1 LVRLHALAATR
12 KDAYA
17 NAVLAKLR
25 AAALLDAEESG
36 QHRWGLTKKVPVCFT
51 AGSEW
56 EHRRKRNPMRSLR
69 CLARLLLLV
78 VACSGSQAVA
88 QVGSSFAQLNGT
100 VTDAGGNTIAKAAV
114 SLRAVETN
122 RVYTAT
128 SNDSGYF
135 VVPNLP
141 PGPYELSVESAGFA
155 KSVQTGV
162 VLRVGQTATVNVALK
177 IASAKETVEVNSEV
191 PPIEPTRSE
200 VSQVIDT
207 KQIQSLPISGR
218 LFTDF
223 ALLSPGVTTGRISLQ
238 STFTDPSTT
247 RISFGGQRDL
257 SNAVTVDGADNINTA
272 TGSQRATP
280 SQEAVSEFRVV
291 NNSFGAEYGRAL
303 GGIVNIVTKSGT
315 NTLHGSLYEYFQN
328 NSLNAKSIL
337 TLPGFDALRQ
347 NQFGATLG
355 GPIQKDKTFFFANY
369 EGQRRAQSPTYPA
382 ELVANLNSSAIPG
395 FPNPCVVNG
404 QAIASCGIN
413 QMKESLGIAPENLN
427 VLKTADYDEGIVKVD
442 HDLNPKNRL
451 SIHYLIEDSTAL
463 NMLVGDTLDGG
474 GIGAP
479 SSGRNGFL
487 RDQSLV
493 GTWTSTIS
501 PSVVNSML
509 FQYARR
515 NYGFPGVTGQPNL
528 DVPNTLLFGHN
539 FGAFD
544 RYNETRVQFSD
555 TLAWVKGKHY
565 PRFGFDTNYI
575 RNFVIWP
582 GFTPARI
589 IFPSLP
595 ELLAASLSNIQT
607 CAPCPPPL
615 PSILP
620 APCIAAFFWGA
631 PIPPGPIDPNQPSPP
646 ISTTWQNAYNPN
658 LASNFFVHLNH
669 SYYGMFAQDQWHVTP
684 KLTLNYGLRYDFETG
699 LGFFV
704 DPDRRSF
711 QPRVGFAYSPDGKT
725 VIRGGYGI
733 FYDKYSLTFF
743 FVPSPQRQP
752 MIHGLP
758 LANNQQTG
766 SYILSSAFLG
776 ACPPSFV
783 GGPACPSGT
792 VPVDI
797 IDTDFVNFITQG
809 VFPNNEPYY
818 QGGTSV
824 DRHLRE
830 PYSEQAS
837 LEIDRQLTKGLTI
850 NVGYLFVAGH
860 KLVRPIDLN
869 VAPHVGVVNGKDV
882 YNFAIPD
889 PNIPAPPG
897 GSNGTNGIFYFTDST
912 GNSVYHGGTLQVT
925 EKAGQ
930 YLRLNAN
937 YTFSKTLDDGTF
949 VTFVST
955 PQSNDQRNLE
965 RAYSN
970 QDARHRF
977 VANFV
982 VDGPQDT
989 FLRNFQLSSIVT
1001 LQSARPFTVFVGF
1014 DANSD
1019 GNPVTDRVGLS
1030 RRNTYRGDSLKTVDL
1045 RLSRIFHLGERYQL
1059 QLLAES
1065 FNLFNR
1071 ANVDEVFSVYGAP
1084 DFVGRVPQHYG
1095 DGITNV
1101 NPGFPFGTPR
1111 TTFNPRQIQ
1120 LAVKFTF

>member
-1 LVRLHALAATR
+1 
-12 KDAYA
+12 
-17 NAVLAKLR
+17 
-25 AAALLDAEESG
+25 
-36 QHRWGLTKKVPVCFT
+36 
-51 AGSEW
+51 
-56 EHRRKRNPMRSLR
+56 MRSLR
-69 CLARLLLLV
+69 YSIGLVLAVISFLGTH
-78 VACSGSQAVA
+78 AFA
-88 QVGSSFAQLNGT
+88 QVATSFAQLNGT
-100 VTDAGGNTIAKAAV
+100 VTVAGGGTVAKATV
-114 SLRAVETN
+114 TLRAVETN
-122 RVYTAT
+122 QIYSAV
-128 SNDSGYF
+128 SNDSGFY

-141 PGPYELSVESAGFA
+141 PGRYEVSVEASGFA
-155 KSVQTGV
+155 KSVQTGI
-162 VLRVGQTATVNVALK
+162 VLRVGQTATINVALK
-177 IASAKETVEVNSEV
+177 IATVKEIVEVNTEV
-191 PPIEPTRSE
+191 PPIEPTRTE
-200 VSQVIDT
+200 VSQVVET
-207 KQIQSLPISGR
+207 QQIESLPISGR

-257 SNAVTVDGADNINTA
+257 SNSVTVDGADNINTA

-280 SQEAVSEFRVV
+280 SQEAVKEFRVV
-291 NNSFGAEYGRAL
+291 NNNFGAEYGRAL

-315 NTLHGSLYEYFQN
+315 NSYHGSVYEYFQN
-328 NSLNAKSIL
+328 NKLDAKSIL
-337 TLPGFDALRQ
+337 TLPNFDTLRQ
-347 NQFGATLG
+347 NQFGATFG
-355 GPIQKDKTFFFANY
+355 GPIQKDRTFFFMNY
-369 EGQRRAQSPTYPA
+369 EGQRRAQSPTYPGA
-382 ELVANLNSSAIPG
+382 LVANLDSSAIPG

-404 QAIASCGIN
+404 VSIASCGIN

-427 VLKTADYDEGIVKVD
+427 VLKTGDYDEGLIKID
-442 HDLNPKNRL
+442 RELNARNRL
-451 SIHYLIEDSTAL
+451 SVRYSIEDSTAL

-479 SSGRNGFL
+479 SSGRNGLL

-493 GTWTSTIS
+493 GTWTSTMT
-501 PSVVNSML
+501 PAVVNSML
-509 FQYARR
+509 LQYARR

-544 RYNETRVQFSD
+544 RYNESRVQFSD
-555 TLAWVKGKHY
+555 TLAWVKGKHF

-595 ELLAASLSNIQT
+595 EMMASSLSNIEAGT
-607 CAPCPPPL
+607 GCPPPL
-615 PSILP
+615 PSFLP

-646 ISTTWQNAYNPN
+646 ISTSWQNAFNPD
-658 LASNFFVHLNH
+658 LAQNFFVNLNH

-684 KLTLNYGLRYDFETG
+684 NLTLNYGLRYDFETG

-711 QPRVGFAYSPDGKT
+711 QPRVGIAYSPGSKT
-725 VIRGGYGI
+725 VIRAGYGI

-743 FVPSPQRQP
+743 FVPAPQRQP
-752 MIHGLP
+752 VIMDLP
-758 LANNQQTG
+758 KANNQQTG

-783 GGPACPSGT
+783 GGPPCPSGT

-797 IDTDFVNFITQG
+797 IDSDFVNFVTQG
-809 VFPNNEPYY
+809 IFPNNAPYY

-830 PYSEQAS
+830 PYSEQSS
-837 LEIDRQLTKGLTI
+837 LEIDREIAKGLTV
-850 NVGYLFVAGH
+850 NLGYLFVAGH

-869 VAPHVGVVNGKDV
+869 VAPHVGTFPGTNKDI
-882 YNFAIPD
+882 YNFAILD
-889 PNIPAPPG
+889 RNIPAPPG
-897 GSNGTNGIFYFTDST
+897 GSPGTNGIFYFTDST
-912 GNSVYHGGTLQVT
+912 GNSVYHGVTLQVT

-955 PQSNDQRNLE
+955 PQSNDQRSLE

-982 VDGPQDT
+982 ATGPQNT
-989 FLRNFQLSSIVT
+989 FLRNFELSSIIT
-1001 LQSARPFTVFVGF
+1001 LQSPRPFTIFVGF

-1030 RRNTYRGDSLKTVDL
+1030 RRNTYRGDSLRTVDM
-1045 RLSRIFHLGERYQL
+1045 RLSRTFHFAEHGQL

-1084 DFVGRVPQHYG
+1084 DFVGPVPQHYK

-1120 LAVKFTF
+1120 FAAKFTF

>member
-1 LVRLHALAATR
+1 
-12 KDAYA
+12 
-17 NAVLAKLR
+17 
-25 AAALLDAEESG
+25 
-36 QHRWGLTKKVPVCFT
+36 
-51 AGSEW
+51 
-56 EHRRKRNPMRSLR
+56 MRSLR
-69 CLARLLLLV
+69 HWTGLVLAVL
-78 VACSGSQAVA
+78 AFFGPNASA
-88 QVGSSFAQLNGT
+88 QVSTALAQLNGS
-100 VTDAGGNTIAKAAV
+100 VRDQAGNVLPKAALT
-114 SLRAVETN
+114 LRNTN
-122 RVYTAT
+122 TNQVYTA
-128 SNDSGYF
+128 SSDSAGYYILT
-135 VVPNLP
+135 NLP
-141 PGPYELSVESAGFA
+141 PGNYQLTAESAGFRRYE
-155 KSVQTGV
+155 QTGV
-162 VLRVGQTATVNVALK
+162 VLRVGQLATIDVALK
-177 IASAKETVEVNSEV
+177 IGTVSEKIEVNSEA
-191 PPIEPTRSE
+191 PIIEPTRSE
-200 VSQVIDT
+200 VSQVIET
-207 KQIQSLPISGR
+207 SQIQSLPISGR

-238 STFTDPSTT
+238 STFTDPTTT

-315 NTLHGSLYEYFQN
+315 NRYHGSLYEYFQN
-328 NSLNAKSIL
+328 NKLDAKSIL
-337 TLPGFDALRQ
+337 RLPGFDILRQ
-347 NQFGATLG
+347 NQFGATIG
-355 GPIQKDKTFFFANY
+355 GPIQKDKTFFFLNY
-369 EGQRRAQSPTYPA
+369 EGQRRAQSPTYPGA
-382 ELVANLNSSAIPG
+382 LVANLNRSAIPG
-395 FPNPCVVNG
+395 FPNPCVVHG
-404 QAIASCGIN
+404 VAIASCGIN
-413 QMKESLGIAPENLN
+413 QMKQSLGIAPEDLN
-427 VLKTADYDEGIVKVD
+427 VLKTADYNEGLAKID
-442 HDLNPKNRL
+442 RQLNASNRL
-451 SIHYLIEDSTAL
+451 SIRYSIEDSITL
-463 NMLVGDTLDGG
+463 NSLVGDTLDGG

-479 SSGRNGFL
+479 SSGHNGFL

-493 GTWTSTIS
+493 GTWTSTITS
-501 PSVVNSML
+501 ALVNSVL
-509 FQYARR
+509 VQWARR

-544 RYNETRVQFSD
+544 RYNESRVQFSD
-555 TLAWVKGKHY
+555 TISWVKGKHY

-595 ELLAASLSNIQT
+595 ELLASSLGNIEAGT
-607 CAPCPPPL
+607 PCPPPL

-631 PIPPGPIDPNQPSPP
+631 PIPPGPIDPTQPSPP
-646 ISTTWQNAYNPN
+646 ISTTWQNAYRPDQ
-658 LASNFFVHLNH
+658 AQSFFVHLNH
-669 SYYGMFAQDQWHVTP
+669 SYYGFFAQDQWHVAP

-711 QPRVGFAYSPDGKT
+711 QPRVGLAYSPDSRT
-725 VIRGGYGI
+725 VIRAGYGI
-733 FYDKYSLTFF
+733 FFDKYSLTFF
-743 FVPSPQRQP
+743 FVPAPQRQP
-752 MIHGLP
+752 VITGLP
-758 LANNQQTG
+758 RANNQQTG

-776 ACPPSFV
+776 ACPPSFLNLA
-783 GGPACPSGT
+783 ACPSGT
-792 VPVDI
+792 VAFDT
-797 IDTDFVNFITQG
+797 IDSLFENFITNG
-809 VFPNNEPYY
+809 NFPQNQPYY
-818 QGGTSV
+818 RGGTSV
-824 DRHLRE
+824 DRHVRE
-830 PYSEQAS
+830 PYSEQSS
-837 LEIDRQLTKGLTI
+837 LSVDRQIGGGVTI
-850 NVGYLFVAGH
+850 SAGYLFVAGH

-869 VAPHVGVVNGKDV
+869 VAPHIGTVPGTDKFL

-897 GSNGTNGIFYFTDST
+897 GNPGTNGIFYFTDST
-912 GNSVYHGGTLQVT
+912 GNSVYHGATLQVS

-930 YLRLNAN
+930 YFRLNAN

-977 VANFV
+977 IANFV
-982 VDGPQDT
+982 ADGPQNT
-989 FLRNFQLSSIVT
+989 FLRNFELSGIAT
-1001 LQSARPFTVFVGF
+1001 LQSARPFTLFVGF
-1014 DANSD
+1014 DANND
-1019 GNPVTDRVGLS
+1019 GNPVTDRVGPS

-1045 RLSRIFHLGERYQL
+1045 RLSRTFHFHSDKRQL
-1059 QLLAES
+1059 QLIAES

-1084 DFVGRVPQHYG
+1084 TFTGPVPQHYG

-1120 LAVKFTF
+1120 FAAKFTF